1 MTQKKLRVGVVFGS
15 RSCEYDVSLHSA
27 EAVLA
32 NLDTNKYDVVPI
44 AITKEGAWLLN
55 VTPEELHVLDEKP
68 DEKKH
73 IQQEKAIVLAGD
85 PTVRDLLMVGNG
97 KKATPLDVVFPV
109 IHGPYGEDGTI
120 QGLLEM
126 ADIPY
131 VGGGV
136 LGSAIGMDK
145 EKMKIIFQSI
155 NLPMIDYLTYRYT
168 RWAREPETILTE
180 IEQKLGYPC
189 IVKPVNMG
197 SSIGVTR
204 ADDREALRRS
214 ITEAAEYDNKIMVER
229 CLNIREISCSV
240 LGNEEPAT
248 SPLGEIVNEE
258 NVVNDYDLKYVHPT
272 FRLDIPPA
280 GISPQMTEDILRM
293 AKQAFLALELSGLA
307 RVDFFV
313 DRNDQRIYINEA
325 NTMPGFT
332 SSSVYASL
340 WAAANLPYPQLL
352 DRLIEL
358 ALERHQQ
365 RQRLRR
371 TY

>member
-1 MTQKKLRVGVVFGS
+1 MAQKKLRVGVLFGS

-32 NLDTNKYDVVPI
+32 NLDTSKYDVVPL
-44 AITKEGAWLLN
+44 AITNKGAWLLN
-55 VTPEELHVLDEKP
+55 VTPEELHALEEKTDEK
-68 DEKKH
+68 ER
-73 IQQEKAIVLAGD
+73 IFKAKAVVLAGD
-85 PTVRDLLMVGNG
+85 PTIHDLLMVEDG
-97 KKATPLDVVFPV
+97 KRVAPLDVAFPV

-126 ADIPY
+126 AGIPY

-155 NLPMIDYLTYRYT
+155 NLPLIDYLTYRYT
-168 RWAREPETILTE
+168 QWQRDPEAVLTE
-180 IEQKLGYPC
+180 VEQKFGYPC

-197 SSIGVTR
+197 SSVGVTR
-204 ADDREALRRS
+204 ANDREALRKS
-214 ITEAAEYDNKIMVER
+214 IAQAAEYDNKIMVER

-240 LGNEEPAT
+240 LGNEEPLT
-248 SPLGEIVNEE
+248 SPLGEIVNGE
-258 NVVNDYDLKYVHPT
+258 NVLNNYDLKYVHPT
-272 FRLDIPPA
+272 FHLDIPPA
-280 GISPQMTEDILRM
+280 DISPQLTQDISRM
-293 AKQAFLALELSGLA
+293 AKQAFLALDLSGLA
-307 RVDFFV
+307 RADFFI
-313 DRNDQRIYINEA
+313 DRDTGRVYINEV

-358 ALERHQQ
+358 ALERHEQ
-365 RQRLRR
+365 RQRLR
-371 TY
+371 TAY